1 MKQLFAKYDKFIPY
15 DDYNVNSPDEML
27 AVLEKQV
34 EILERKGMTLTQNA
48 SIWMPKDVEVCIN
61 GIYQDRLTPYHN
73 HDYYEIN
80 YVLEGQLVQYING
93 QKLVMNKGDFL
104 IMSHS
109 VRHSSFPVGEKCK
122 CFNILL
128 ADSYVERTQK
138 KMAIY
143 DSTNYLQY
151 VMNNNA
157 YILFL
162 NTGKAEIAKMIKEMA
177 SSPRGNNKL
186 AVYSP
191 LMARNI
197 MEKILIT
204 LSACERYDQI
214 FRDIPSNT
222 EMQLRGE
229 RIVQYMN
236 ENYATITLDELAKKF
251 GYSTQHIRRIIKKHT
266 GMSYMTALQHKRI
279 EVAMQLL
286 RKSNLSVKEIAEIVG
301 LDSPE
306 YFSRRFKFERGVSP
320 TEYRESQI

>member
-1 MKQLFAKYDKFIPY
+1 MKQLFFKYDKFIPY
-15 DDYNVNSPDEML
+15 ENYNTNSADEML

-34 EILERKGMTLTQNA
+34 EIIERKGMTLTQNA
-48 SIWMPKDVEVCIN
+48 SIWMPNDIEVCIN

-80 YVLEGQLVQYING
+80 YVREGNLVQYING
-93 QKLVMNKGDFL
+93 QKLVMNKGDLL

-109 VRHSSFPVGEKCK
+109 IRHSSFPIGEKCN
-122 CFNILL
+122 CNNILL
-128 ADSYVERTQK
+128 KDSFVK
-138 KMAIY
+138 KIENKLSAY
-143 DSTNYLQY
+143 DPTNYLQY
-151 VMNNNA
+151 IMNNDA

-162 NTGKAEIAKMIKEMA
+162 NTGKTGIAKLVKEMG
-177 SSPRGNNKL
+177 SSSSKFTM
-186 AVYSP
+186 YSS
-191 LMARNI
+191 LIVNNI
-197 MEKILIT
+197 MEKIMILLT
-204 LSACERYDQI
+204 DCERYDQI
-214 FRDIPSNT
+214 FHDITSNS

-236 ENYATITLDELAKKF
+236 ENYATITLEELAKKF

-286 RKSNLSVKEIAEIVG
+286 KKSNLSVKEIAEIVG
-301 LDSPE
+301 LESPE

-320 TEYRESQI
+320 SEYREQINGN